1 MANTTRNWSEFQTA
15 IFNKVADPTF
25 GSFTVN
31 AVAGSGKTTTIVEC
45 ASRESGK
52 GLSILFLAFNKSIVN
67 ELRSRLPMS
76 IDCKTLHSH
85 GYRALMKASRGTR
98 LVTDDKKWGNYINAN
113 LSVLS
118 SRTFGEDESMARA
131 NFVSNCTNLL
141 DKCRVNLVKS
151 GQTRHI
157 EELADFFGY
166 DLIADEV
173 SVVSSCLASAYKVD
187 SVIDFTDMI
196 TTSVFSCKRY
206 IPKYDLIFV
215 DEAQDLNKAE
225 QELLLASL
233 TPNGRFVAVG
243 DPKQAINGF
252 AGADCE
258 SFANLTRI
266 ANNKCLPLSVCYRCG
281 KAQIALAQEIVPYI
295 NAFEGACE
303 GEVKH
308 TTRFDG
314 LKAGDMILCR
324 KSAPLVGLCLKLIAN
339 GISAN
344 VKGRDI
350 CEGLKSLVNKTKAR
364 TISKLFEKLDHEV
377 ELAHKRAEK
386 KGLNP
391 ADAPFVV
398 SLQDKVDC
406 IEVIAGTCNTVT
418 EVLRNLIPFSL
429 TTFPVMW

>member
-1 MANTTRNWSEFQTA
+1 
-15 IFNKVADPTF
+15 
-25 GSFTVN
+25 
-31 AVAGSGKTTTIVEC
+31 
-45 ASRESGK
+45 
-52 GLSILFLAFNKSIVN
+52 
-67 ELRSRLPMS
+67 
-76 IDCKTLHSH
+76 
-85 GYRALMKASRGTR
+85 MKASRGIR
-98 LVTDDKKWGNYINAN
+98 LTTDDKKWLDYINSN
-113 LSVLS
+113 LSILS
-118 SRTFGEDESMARA
+118 SHTFGEDETMAKA
-131 NFVSNCTNLL
+131 NFVSNCVNLL
-141 DKCRVNLVKS
+141 NKCRVNLVKS
-151 GQTRHI
+151 GETRHI
-157 EELADFFGY
+157 EELADFFGI
-166 DLIADEV
+166 DLLDDEV
-173 SVVSSCLASAYKVD
+173 SVVSTCLASAYKVD

-258 SFANLTRI
+258 SFSNLTRI

-281 KAQIALAQEIVPYI
+281 KAMIDLAQSIVPNI
-295 NAFEGACE
+295 KAFDGACA

-350 CEGLKSLVNKTKAR
+350 CEGLKALVNKTKAR
-364 TISKLFEKLDHEV
+364 TMSKLFEKLDHEID
-377 ELAHKRAEK
+377 LARRRAEK
-386 KGLNP
+386 KGLN
-391 ADAPFVV
+391 ASDAPFVV

-418 EVLRNLIPFSL
+418 EVLAKLDALFADNISGNVVTLSTIHKAKGLESDNVWIIIPNKLPLVYKDQKDWEYEQELNLKYVAVTRAKKVL
-429 TTFPVMW
+429 TFVDLDEDHLATYQF